1 MWRRYLR
8 FWGADPPADVD
19 AEIDFHLEELV
30 RHLVA
35 RGMTPEQA
43 RAEASKRFGNVA
55 RVRSECVSV
64 DEGSMKA
71 ATRREARDALSQDIR
86 DGFRALRGNSTFTV
100 GAAVILALGIGFNTT
115 VFSFNKALLFPSLP
129 IADPPGIA
137 RMWSQNT
144 ARGILVQPL
153 SEGDVA
159 DLFAAS
165 QSFEEIAG
173 YAIQRCSSA
182 WSPPSPR
189 CCWPPRVRTSPIF
202 CSREGWSAEARSRS
216 VRHSAHDAGGSS
228 ASCSSKASRSRSLV
242 AC

>member
-71 ATRREARDALSQDIR
+71 AMRCRRIFA
-86 DGFRALRGNSTFTV
+86 
-100 GAAVILALGIGFNTT
+100 
-115 VFSFNKALLFPSLP
+115 
-129 IADPPGIA
+129 
-137 RMWSQNT
+137 T
-144 ARGILVQPL
+144 ASV
-153 SEGDVA
+153 
-159 DLFAAS
+159 LFA
-165 QSFEEIAG
+165 G
-173 YAIQRCSSA
+173 TR
-182 WSPPSPR
+182 
-189 CCWPPRVRTSPIF
+189 
-202 CSREGWSAEARSRS
+202 RSRS
-216 VRHSAHDAGGSS
+216 VPP
-228 ASCSSKASRSRSLV
+228 
-242 AC
+242 